1 MTTLSPT
8 LTRRALIRLMTARH
22 PQAARTAA
30 PTRYTWLRVTVPV
43 PIAEDSRME
52 RPMLST
58 SIVTDFSRVI
68 DIAALVAASAG
79 VVAFLSLVCR

>member
-1 MTTLSPT
+1 
-8 LTRRALIRLMTARH
+8 
-22 PQAARTAA
+22 
-30 PTRYTWLRVTVPV
+30 
-43 PIAEDSRME
+43 
-52 RPMLST
+52 MLST